1 MMTYLAQRQELCEYG
16 HKLWSRGWV
25 AANDGNLSMRL
36 PDGNILVTPT
46 GVSKG
51 DLTPEMLLV
60 CDLEGRLLEENSN
73 YRPSSETKM
82 HLCIYKARPD
92 VGGVCH
98 SHSPAATAFACA
110 RKPIDDPILGESIMQ
125 MGRCV
130 PVSEYARTGTA
141 ALPAAI
147 EPLVKEGHSAILL
160 ANHGAVTLEKDLKAA
175 YWRMETLELT
185 AQIHLN
191 ARILGGGVPLTEE
204 QVKELL

>member
-1 MMTYLAQRQELCEYG
+1 M
-16 HKLWSRGWV
+16 
-25 AANDGNLSMRL
+25 N
-36 PDGNILVTPT
+36 
-46 GVSKG
+46 
-51 DLTPEMLLV
+51 
-60 CDLEGRLLEENSN
+60 
-73 YRPSSETKM
+73 
-82 HLCIYKARPD
+82 
-92 VGGVCH
+92 
-98 SHSPAATAFACA
+98 SPAATAFACA

>member
-1 MMTYLAQRQELCEYG
+1 MTYESQRQELCAYG
-16 HKLWSRGWV
+16 HRLWQRGWV

-36 PDGNILVTPT
+36 PDGNLLVTPT

-60 CDLEGRLLEENSN
+60 CDLSGKLLEENPH

-82 HLCIYKARPD
+82 HLRIYQERPD

-98 SHSPAATAFACA
+98 AHSPAATAFACA
-110 RKPIDDPILGESIMQ
+110 RRPINAPILGESIM
-125 MGRCV
+125 MLGPEV
-130 PVSEYARTGTA
+130 PVADYGRTGSQ
-141 ALPAAI
+141 ALPDAVARLLHR
-147 EPLVKEGHSAILL
+147 EHCCAILL
-160 ANHGAVTLEKDLKAA
+160 SNHGAVTFEKDLKTA

-191 ARILGGGVPLTEE
+191 AQLLGGGVSLTPE
-204 QVKELL
+204 QVQELL